1 MMADHVCSSFYKSG
15 NNKLAIT
22 AVVLIKSSLQP
33 HARIVFVNPDVPAA
47 PVFTG
52 CTPTERCRRHR
63 FLPTPGLLFDH
74 IDQRRRCATVILGF
88 WPEKQTENVERNLLL
103 QFGFN
108 PNDFTIKS
116 VN

>member
-1 MMADHVCSSFYKSG
+1 MMADHVCSSFYKSE

-52 CTPTERCRRHR
+52 APPQEGVAALALLQLHDSFLITPTSGAAER
-63 FLPTPGLLFDH
+63 
-74 IDQRRRCATVILGF
+74 Q
-88 WPEKQTENVERNLLL
+88 
-103 QFGFN
+103 
-108 PNDFTIKS
+108 
-116 VN
+116 